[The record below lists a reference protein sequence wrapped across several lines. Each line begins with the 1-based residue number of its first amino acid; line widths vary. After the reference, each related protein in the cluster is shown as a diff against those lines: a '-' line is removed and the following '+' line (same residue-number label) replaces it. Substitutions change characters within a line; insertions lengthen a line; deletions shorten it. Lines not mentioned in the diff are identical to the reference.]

1 MKRFINTPLK
11 TALQQVDDLYNFL
24 GTALDNVDHVE
35 NAPACVNRDVIC
47 TCEDILM
54 DLNDVYFNLKRVIDY
69 VDQYAE
75 KEVV

>member
-35 NAPACVNRDVIC
+35 NAPECVNRDVIC
-47 TCEDILM
+47 TCKI
-54 DLNDVYFNLKRVIDY
+54 YSWI
-69 VDQYAE
+69 
-75 KEVV
+75 